1 MKSFRIGHLAT
12 VGLALCLVSAVRA
25 EEPNAATMKDV
36 VDALRASPVTAAET
50 MYFEMLNQNA
60 VIGIIVATLRP
71 TEDEPS
77 GLEYRVE
84 TLMKLPSGVRL
95 KGLVTAQ
102 MTKAFEPRSIDM
114 SRDLKAPDGKEQK
127 IVDRVQVR
135 EKDIVVVHAEDGV
148 ASLPRSVPRPAE
160 PFAFGLEFLVP
171 RIDANN
177 HPQFILHE
185 LNPQSGE
192 IIEHAF
198 RAEAKTDGT
207 RTLRSRRPDGSDG
220 YEYAFDATGKL
231 LSWSEPPV
239 TILTRRCSENRI
251 AELRIQLAK

>member
-1 MKSFRIGHLAT
+1 MKNFRLGHFAV
-12 VGLALCLVSAVRA
+12 VGLVLGLGSAVRT
-25 EEPNAATMKDV
+25 EEPTVATMKEV
-36 VDALRASPVTAAET
+36 VETLSDSPVTAAET
-50 MYFEMLNQNA
+50 MYFEMLNQNT

-71 TEDEPS
+71 TTDEPS

-114 SRDLKAPDGKEQK
+114 SRELKAPDGKKQQ
-127 IVDRVQVR
+127 IVDRIQVR
-135 EKDIVVVHAEDGV
+135 EKDIVVVHAEDGA

-160 PFAFGLEFLVP
+160 PFAFALEFLVP
-171 RIDANN
+171 RIDARKQPN
-177 HPQFILHE
+177 FILHE

-198 RAEAKTDGT
+198 RAESKPDGT

-220 YEYAFDATGKL
+220 YEYAFDASGKL
-231 LSWSEPPV
+231 FSWSEPPV

-251 AELRIQLAK
+251 AELRIQFSK